1 MDLGAYKEMN
11 EDLTKKIREIN
22 DRSNKIIEE
31 NEEKNKN
38 KSYKDIINRIEQ
50 K

>member
-11 EDLTKKIREIN
+11 EDLTKKIKEIN

-31 NEEKNKN
+31 NEEKNK
-38 KSYKDIINRIEQ
+38 SYKDIINMIEQ